1 MLLVIKMSDFDIKN
15 KVVQANDLIQL
26 SKWNLNA
33 VPLKVFKT
41 LVSYIDTKNPPKDN
55 TVTIT
60 KQELF
65 KCVGSS
71 KNESYEYLKKQVK
84 SLQSQIV
91 TIPSKDGGTS
101 TISLVPT
108 VKWPRE
114 GSNKPIE
121 CTFNPDVMPY
131 LIDMH
136 ELFLQYDVAALKNF
150 KSKYGLILY
159 EYLLSRERQERQS
172 EHKYSISIEILRRL
186 TATENKFK
194 NFKEL
199 NRKVVNQAIE
209 DINSSGVEFLVKATN
224 NGKRGVKAT
233 HVEFELR
240 KRTSITETEFD
251 IVAHP
256 EWIHRPI

>member
-1 MLLVIKMSDFDIKN
+1 MSDFNENN

-33 VPLKVFKT
+33 VPLKVFKA
-41 LVSYIDTKNPPKDN
+41 LVSCIDTKNPPKDN
-55 TVTIT
+55 TVYIS

-65 KCVGSS
+65 KCVGS
-71 KNESYEYLKKQVK
+71 NEHKSYDYLKQQVK
-84 SLQSQIV
+84 SLQSKIV
-91 TIPSKDGGTS
+91 TIPSKDGGVS
-101 TISLVPT
+101 TISLVPS
-108 VKWPRE
+108 VEWPRE
-114 GSNKPIE
+114 DSNKPIE
-121 CTFNPDVMPY
+121 CMFNSKVMPY

-136 ELFLQYDVAALKNF
+136 ELFLQYDVSSLKNF

-159 EYLLSRERQERQS
+159 EYLLAEARKEQS
-172 EHKYSISIEILRRL
+172 KYDDPKYIYSIAVDNLRRL
-186 TATENKFK
+186 TATENKLK

-199 NRKVVNQAIE
+199 NRKVVNQAVE

-224 NGKRGVKAT
+224 NGKRGIKAT

-240 KRTSITETEFD
+240 KRTSITETEFEV
-251 IVAHP
+251 VAHP